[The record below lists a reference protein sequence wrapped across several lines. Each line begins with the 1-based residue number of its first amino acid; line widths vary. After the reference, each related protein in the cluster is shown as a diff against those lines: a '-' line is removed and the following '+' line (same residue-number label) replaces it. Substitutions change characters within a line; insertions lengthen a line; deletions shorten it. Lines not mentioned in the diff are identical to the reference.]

1 MTTIEFSA
9 VVALVGIYAL
19 LMFAMFSLACVRSL
33 VRRKHQTVSAALEP
47 EIRNALVDY
56 IAGNNDISELRDLAA
71 KGHGDIARTMM
82 TFQGALSG
90 SSLDRLCS
98 VALELGLIKE
108 WIQETR
114 SRDPVARRA
123 AFSQL
128 AFVSVYE
135 PSRRLTGE
143 LLIQGANDTDP
154 EVRIAACRALVQSGG
169 VDEVELAFDT
179 AISETV
185 LVRTLLAEDLRRH
198 AVMLCER
205 AIPAVLR
212 APDVPRAT
220 AALDMLVAWERA
232 IPLENLDE
240 VLRHQDRQIKILAL
254 RLAWL
259 VPQSA
264 KGQAAIQAALADT
277 DPDVTEAAAGS
288 AGRMVLLEAMPLL
301 ARLLRIGPARV
312 ARTAAAALGDMPPR
326 GRQTLEELAA
336 SPNAFTAAAAKEAL
350 ARLRYKATA

>member
-212 APDVPRAT
+212 APDVARAT

>member
-1 MTTIEFSA
+1 M
-9 VVALVGIYAL
+9 L
-19 LMFAMFSLACVRSL
+19 
-33 VRRKHQTVSAALEP
+33 
-47 EIRNALVDY
+47 
-56 IAGNNDISELRDLAA
+56 
-71 KGHGDIARTMM
+71 
-82 TFQGALSG
+82 TFQGALAG

-98 VALELGLIKE
+98 LALELGLVKE
-108 WIQETR
+108 WIPETR
-114 SRDPVARRA
+114 SRDSVSRRA
-123 AFSQL
+123 AFNQL

-135 PSRRLTGE
+135 PCRRLTGE
-143 LLIQGANDTDP
+143 ILVQGANDADP

-205 AIPAVLR
+205 AIPAVLH
-212 APDVPRAT
+212 APDEARAT

-232 IPLENLDE
+232 IPLENLNE
-240 VLRHQDRQIKILAL
+240 VLRHRNRGIRILAL

-259 VPQSA
+259 VPQSTA
-264 KGQAAIQAALADT
+264 GQAAIQAALADN
-277 DPDVTEAAAGS
+277 DPDVAAAAAAS
-288 AGRMVLLEAMPLL
+288 AGRMGLVDAMPLL

-312 ARTAAAALGDMPPR
+312 ARAAAAALGDMPPR
-326 GRQTLEELAA
+326 GRETLQELAL
-336 SPNAFTAAAAKEAL
+336 STNAFTAAAAKEAL